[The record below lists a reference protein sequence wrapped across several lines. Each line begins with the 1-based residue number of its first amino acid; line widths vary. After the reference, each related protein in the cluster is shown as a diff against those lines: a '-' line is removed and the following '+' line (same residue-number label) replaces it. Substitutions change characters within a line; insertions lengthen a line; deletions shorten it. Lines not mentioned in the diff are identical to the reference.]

1 MRSLKDLG
9 TVNVET
15 FTRKGANNSGLD
27 LKAFQD
33 GMEMKDKE
41 LTDLRIKLNS
51 LKTSMKEQG
60 ELIDDLRNVNN
71 RLTNEVQVE
80 KQKNSTKVLEKQLNK
95 IKKEV
100 LRKDKDID
108 E

>member
-9 TVNVET
+9 SVNVET
-15 FTRKGANNSGLD
+15 FTRKQGGGSGID
-27 LKAFQD
+27 LKAFQE
-33 GMEMKDKE
+33 GMELKDKE
-41 LTDLRIKLNS
+41 LTDVRIKLNS
-51 LKTSMKEQG
+51 LKAAMKEQNV
-60 ELIDDLRNVNN
+60 LVDDLRAQNS
-71 RLTNEVQVE
+71 RLSSEVQVE
-80 KQKNSTKVLEKQLNK
+80 KQKNSTKVLEKQLHK